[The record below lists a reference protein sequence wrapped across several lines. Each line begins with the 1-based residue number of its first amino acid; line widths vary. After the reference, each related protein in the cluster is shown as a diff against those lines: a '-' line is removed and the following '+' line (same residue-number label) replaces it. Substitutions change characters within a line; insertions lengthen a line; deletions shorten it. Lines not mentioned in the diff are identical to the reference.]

1 MSNQGGEQHLKMVLG
16 KQNRKSS
23 VCAVGS
29 RRMGAGGGG
38 SAEKAF
44 SFFPWT
50 ERICRAGVRD
60 VADGVS
66 SFISSFRDST
76 SQ

>member
-1 MSNQGGEQHLKMVLG
+1 MSEQGGKQHLKMVLG
-16 KQNRKSS
+16 QQNRKSS

-44 SFFPWT
+44 SFFPFSFLF
-50 ERICRAGVRD
+50 RAILTAYG
-60 VADGVS
+60 GS
-66 SFISSFRDST
+66 
-76 SQ
+76 